1 MEVPTKYLFV
11 IVIVI
16 IVLVYLLYLCGC
28 KNAVLCS
35 KLGENKEENSI
46 VKNIAKKG
54 VKAFASSNNLEEIPK
69 FL

>member
-11 IVIVI
+11 TGIVI
-16 IVLVYLLYLCGC
+16 IILLYLLYLCGC

-35 KLGENKEENSI
+35 KLGEGKSETNI
-46 VKNIAKKG
+46 VENIAKKG
-54 VKAFASSNNLEEIPK
+54 AKAFASSNNLEEIPK